1 MLLAYARLAEKHGMH
16 LVSDEV
22 YALSVFNNDREW
34 TRVQHRKSEVTA
46 NEKSWLGLP
55 NALPFT
61 SMLNIDLEKELGS
74 NFNKKRVHVIHGM
87 SKDFC
92 SNGLRS
98 VVVWSARSEREVHRD

>member
-1 MLLAYARLAEKHGMH
+1 MLLAYARLAETYDMH

-22 YALSVFNNDREW
+22 YALSVFKNDREW
-34 TRVQHRKSEVTA
+34 TLGSGVAKASTNAFFV
-46 NEKSWLGLP
+46 SGLP
-55 NALPFT
+55 DALPYT

-74 NFNKKRVHVIHGM
+74 TFNKKRVHVIHGM

-98 VVVWSARSEREVHRD
+98 VVKSQCFRSVIR